1 MATNATTTNRRA
13 GSASLL
19 YALDLAGVAVFAI
32 SGALMAGRI
41 GLDWFGVLVLASL
54 PAVGGGTLRDLLLGR
69 QPVFWVADSTY
80 PWVICASAVFTVAY
94 TSALPVPAHTLLV
107 ADALGL
113 ALFAITG
120 AQLAESSGHAPIIS
134 VMMGTMTGVA
144 GGVLRD
150 VLGGTVPMILRKD
163 IYATAAIAG
172 IVLYLLLQRLGLSR
186 RLAMLLG
193 IAAVVALRLEAVAHD
208 WQLPTFKL

>member
-1 MATNATTTNRRA
+1 MNATTTRSRWS
-13 GSASLL
+13 SARIL
-19 YALDLAGVAVFAI
+19 YALDLAGVAVFAV
-32 SGALMAGRI
+32 SGALAAGRA
-41 GLDWFGVLVLASL
+41 GLDWFGVIVLATL
-54 PAVGGGTLRDLLLGR
+54 PAIGGGTLRDLLLGR
-69 QPVFWVADSTY
+69 QPIFWVADSTY
-80 PWVICASAVFTVAY
+80 PWVICATAVATIVY
-94 TSALPVPAHTLLV
+94 TSFLPVPAHALLI

-120 AQLAESSGHAPIIS
+120 AQLAERTGHAPIIV

-150 VLGGTVPMILRKD
+150 VLSGSVPMILKKD

-172 IVLYLLLQRLGLSR
+172 IVLYLVAQCLGVERRWAMALGLVTV
-186 RLAMLLG
+186 A
-193 IAAVVALRLEAVAHD
+193 ALRLVSVVYD

>member
-1 MATNATTTNRRA
+1 MNATTTHPRW
-13 GSASLL
+13 SAAKIL
-19 YALDLAGVAVFAI
+19 YALDLAGVAVFAV
-32 SGALMAGRI
+32 SGALAAGRA
-41 GLDWFGVLVLASL
+41 GLDWFGVIVLATL
-54 PAVGGGTLRDLLLGR
+54 PAIGGGTLRDLLLGR
-69 QPVFWVADSTY
+69 QPIFWIADSTY
-80 PWVICASAVFTVAY
+80 PWVICSSAVATIVY
-94 TSALPVPAHTLLV
+94 TSFLPVPAHALLI

-120 AQLAESSGHAPIIS
+120 AQLAERIGHAPIIV

-150 VLGGTVPMILRKD
+150 VLSGSVPMILKKD

-172 IVLYLLLQRLGLSR
+172 IVLYLAAQRLGLGR
-186 RLAMLLG
+186 RPAMALG
-193 IAAVVALRLEAVAHD
+193 LVTVVVLRLLSVVWD

>member
-1 MATNATTTNRRA
+1 MRPRWSGAQ
-13 GSASLL
+13 LL
-19 YALDLAGVAVFAI
+19 YALDLAGVAVFAV
-32 SGALMAGRI
+32 SGALAAGRA
-41 GLDWFGVLVLASL
+41 GLDWFGVIVLATL
-54 PAVGGGTLRDLLLGR
+54 PAIGGGTLRDLLLGR
-69 QPVFWVADSTY
+69 QPIFWVADSTY
-80 PWVICASAVFTVAY
+80 PWVICTTAVATIAY
-94 TSALPVPAHTLLV
+94 TSFLPVPAHALLV

-120 AQLAESSGHAPIIS
+120 AQLAERTGHAPIIV

-150 VLGGTVPMILRKD
+150 VLSGTVPLILKKD

-172 IVLYLLLQRLGLSR
+172 IVLYLVAQRLGAER
-186 RLAMLLG
+186 RWAMGLG
-193 IAAVVALRLEAVAHD
+193 LVTVVTLRLLSVVWN

>member
-1 MATNATTTNRRA
+1 MNAATTRPRW
-13 GSASLL
+13 SAAKIL
-19 YALDLAGVAVFAI
+19 YALDLAGVAVFAV
-32 SGALMAGRI
+32 SGALAAGRA
-41 GLDWFGVLVLASL
+41 GLDWFGVIVLATL
-54 PAVGGGTLRDLLLGR
+54 PAIGGGTLRDLLLGR
-69 QPVFWVADSTY
+69 QPIFWVADSTY
-80 PWVICASAVFTVAY
+80 PWVICASAVFTIAY
-94 TSALPVPAHTLLV
+94 TSFLPVPAHALLI

-120 AQLAESSGHAPIIS
+120 AQLAERTGHAPIIV

-150 VLGGTVPMILRKD
+150 VLSGSVPMILKKD

-172 IVLYLLLQRLGLSR
+172 IVLYLAAQRLGIER
-186 RLAMLLG
+186 RWAMGMGL
-193 IAAVVALRLEAVAHD
+193 VVVVVLRLLSVVWD